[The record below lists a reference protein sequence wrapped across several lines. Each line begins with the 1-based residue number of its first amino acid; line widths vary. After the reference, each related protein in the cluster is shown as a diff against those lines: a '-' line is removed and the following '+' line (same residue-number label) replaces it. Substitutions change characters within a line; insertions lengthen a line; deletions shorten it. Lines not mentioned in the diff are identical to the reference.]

1 MTLAAETATA
11 TPAATRSEDHVKRP
25 YVYVFLI
32 LAVVT
37 AIEVFVSQLELPSMF
52 GVTAAVLRISI
63 LVLLATLKASLVVAY
78 YMHLKYEP
86 RWMMLIPFGALALV
100 FVLVA
105 ALTASSAI
113 PAIPQP

>member
-1 MTLAAETATA
+1 MAAETATA
-11 TPAATRSEDHVKRP
+11 IPTANPAEEHVKRP

-37 AIEVFVSQLELPSMF
+37 AIEVFVAQSSLPTFAGISPS
-52 GVTAAVLRISI
+52 VLRISV
-63 LVLLATLKASLVVAY
+63 LVLLATLKASLVAAY

-86 RWMMLIPFGALALV
+86 RWVMLIPFGALALV

-105 ALTASSAI
+105 ALTASSGQI
-113 PAIPQP
+113 PPIPQP

>member
-1 MTLAAETATA
+1 MAAETATA
-11 TPAATRSEDHVKRP
+11 IPAATPTAEHVKRP

-32 LAVVT
+32 LGVVT
-37 AIEVFVSQLELPSMF
+37 AIEVTISQLSLPSMF
-52 GVTAAVLRISI
+52 GIPPSVFRISVLI
-63 LVLLATLKASLVVAY
+63 LLATFKASLVVAY

-105 ALTASSAI
+105 ALTASSVV
-113 PAIPQP
+113 PVIPQP

>member
-1 MTLAAETATA
+1 M
-11 TPAATRSEDHVKRP
+11 KRP

-37 AIEVFVSQLELPSMF
+37 AIEVYVSQLNF
-52 GVTAAVLRISI
+52 AAVERISVLI
-63 LVLLATLKASLVVAY
+63 LLATFKASLVVAY

-86 RWMMLIPFGALALV
+86 RWMMLIPFAALALV

-105 ALTASSAI
+105 ALTAASSL
-113 PAIPQP
+113 PVWPQP